1 MGSSRVMGWLPL
13 DDDCVRVILL
23 FLRTGD
29 VFAARASGLDC
40 DSLLESDWEE
50 RLQEQPRPWAA
61 SVLFFW
67 GGAWAASFGR
77 RVVPSFGAEKLARK
91 PLARK
96 PPIARRTS
104 LMSPSTRAP
113 GRAGWARRWA
123 QSSGARGGFSTL
135 LGACE
140 VRHHFAARRR
150 ALKTSRFRSERCS
163 TTRGGR
169 RSRRP
174 AGPRS
179 PRSS

>member
-1 MGSSRVMGWLPL
+1 MGWLPL

-104 LMSPSTRAP
+104 SSRRRRGRPGAQAGRGAGRSPP
-113 GRAGWARRWA
+113 GRA
-123 QSSGARGGFSTL
+123 
-135 LGACE
+135 
-140 VRHHFAARRR
+140 AA
-150 ALKTSRFRSERCS
+150 SRRCS
-163 TTRGGR
+163 A
-169 RSRRP
+169 P
-174 AGPRS
+174 AR
-179 PRSS
+179 

>member
-67 GGAWAASFGR
+67 CGAWAAPFGR
-77 RVVPSFGAEKLARK
+77 ASFRRSVPRSSLVSRSLEE
-91 PLARK
+91 PL
-96 PPIARRTS
+96 IARRTS
-104 LMSPSTRAP
+104 SSRRRRGRPGAQAGRGAGRSPP
-113 GRAGWARRWA
+113 GRA
-123 QSSGARGGFSTL
+123 
-135 LGACE
+135 
-140 VRHHFAARRR
+140 AA
-150 ALKTSRFRSERCS
+150 SPRCS
-163 TTRGGR
+163 APARCVIILR
-169 RSRRP
+169 RDVAP
-174 AGPRS
+174 
-179 PRSS
+179 